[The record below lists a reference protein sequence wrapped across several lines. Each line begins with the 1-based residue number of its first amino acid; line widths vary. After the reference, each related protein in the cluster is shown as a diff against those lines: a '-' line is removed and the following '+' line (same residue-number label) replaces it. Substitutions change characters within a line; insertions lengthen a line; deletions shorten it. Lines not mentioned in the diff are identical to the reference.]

1 MALDFDAIRRDFPI
15 GKIIGDAVKLKKS
28 GTNLLGCC
36 PFHADKSPSFVVY
49 GKDGRYHCFGCGA
62 DGDVIDFVARTQHT
76 DIAGAV
82 ASLTGG
88 DAPRLTDDDRE
99 RRKLEIERQ
108 EAHQRIRQENATLDA
123 RARWE
128 KALPINGV
136 GNGYLTRKNV
146 APYGTRREGENLLVP
161 IYGAD
166 GLILSLQSI
175 PPDAGGKK
183 LFHAGATVAGGTFTL
198 GDASDGPVIVS
209 EGFATGATVQAAT
222 GHLVVVGFSKNALK
236 RTAKIAAARYSGRP
250 IIIAADTNGIEQA
263 QDAADAVGGAV
274 IVPDMMGA
282 DGSDFND
289 QAAHYGIEDITSSF
303 AAAQAI
309 IELPLELISP
319 ADWQNIPVIVRSW
332 VVEGLA
338 PSGQATLL
346 TGAGAAGKSLV
357 SQLMST
363 CIGAGIP
370 FLGVPV
376 VQCPAL
382 YITCEDDPEELHR
395 RQEAICAG
403 LGITLES
410 TRGRLY
416 LKSLYGEDGN
426 ELCTFSVER
435 KIIPSKRFHDI
446 VQTAVALGIRFVVL
460 DNTSH
465 MFTGNENA
473 RSEVAAFVNLC
484 NRMARDIG
492 GSVIVVGFPNKAGD
506 SYSGSTAW
514 ENQVRSRLF
523 LETPKNDDGAVI
535 DADYRVLRNE
545 KANYARKGAEI
556 GFMWSH
562 GTFVLPPNGDGD
574 AAISHAFTD
583 SHALEALREIDNR
596 WRAKNPFSSAANSPE
611 RFIGAWLN
619 YRFNLSRRAAMQ
631 QVKDWGAAG
640 FIVSEEYD
648 RHTKKQGLRV
658 VKWPDTR
665 CGSAAEVKSG
675 SP

>member
-1 MALDFDAIRRDFPI
+1 VAKALPLRRS
-15 GKIIGDAVKLKKS
+15 GSNKVAV
-28 GTNLLGCC
+28 C
-36 PFHADKSPSFVVY
+36 PFHPDKSPSLVLF
-49 GKDGRYHCFGCGA
+49 KDQTYHCFGCA
-62 DGDVIDFVARTQHT
+62 AHGDVIDF
-76 DIAGAV
+76 IAGTQNL
-82 ASLTGG
+82 SLPESIRFLTGG
-88 DAPRLTDDDRE
+88 QTPRLDDADRE
-99 RRKLEIERQ
+99 RRER
-108 EAHQRIRQENATLDA
+108 EARHREAQHRRNQENATLEA
-123 RARWE
+123 RARWQR
-128 KALPINGV
+128 ALAINGT
-136 GNGYLTRKNV
+136 GNAYLERKKV
-146 APYGTRREGENLLVP
+146 APYGTRREGDNLLVP
-161 IYGAD
+161 IFGAD
-166 GLILSLQSI
+166 GLIMSVQSI
-175 PPDAGGKK
+175 PPEPGERK
-183 LFHAGATVAGGTFTL
+183 LFHGGAPVSGGTFTL
-198 GDASDGPVIVS
+198 GDTNDGPVIIV
-209 EGFATGATVQAAT
+209 EGFATGATVQEAT
-222 GHLVVVGFSKNALK
+222 GHLVIVGFSKGALE
-236 RTAKIAAARYSGRP
+236 RTAKIATTRYPGRE
-250 IIIAADTNGIEQA
+250 IIIAADANGIDKADE
-263 QDAADAVGGAV
+263 AAAAVGGRV
-274 IVPDMMGA
+274 VVPDLQGA
-282 DGSDFND
+282 EGTDFND
-289 QAAHYGIEDITSSF
+289 QAAHYGIEDVAASF

-309 IELPLELISP
+309 VDLPLKLISP
-319 ADWQNIPVIVRSW
+319 ADWHNVPATLRSW

-363 CIGAGIP
+363 CISAGIP
-370 FLGVPV
+370 FLGVAV

-382 YITCEDDPEELHR
+382 YVTCEDDPDELHR

-416 LKSLYGEDGN
+416 LKSFYGEEGN
-426 ELCTFSVER
+426 ELCTFDAER
-435 KIIPSKRFHDI
+435 KLIASKRFHEI
-446 VQTAVALGIRFVVL
+446 VQTAIALGIRFVVL

-556 GFMWSH
+556 GFVWSH
-562 GTFVLPPNGDGD
+562 GTFVLPPKGEGD
-574 AAISHAFTD
+574 APISHTFTEAQ
-583 SHALEALREIDNR
+583 ALEALREIDNR

-611 RFIGAWLN
+611 RFIGAWLG

-665 CGSAAEVKSG
+665 CGSAAEVKYG
-675 SP
+675 S